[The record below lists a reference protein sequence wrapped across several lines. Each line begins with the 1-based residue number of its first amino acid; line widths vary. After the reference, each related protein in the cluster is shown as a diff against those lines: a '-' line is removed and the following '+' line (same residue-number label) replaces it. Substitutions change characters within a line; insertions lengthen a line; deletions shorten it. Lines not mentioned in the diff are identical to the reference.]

1 LLVRR
6 PLIGVIVGLLTG
18 DTQWRSDAAKRAVLT
33 VVTWLWVALFA
44 MRLGVQ
50 VPLYLAEQAGALAA
64 TKLVMGLP
72 LYAAVLWVTWLMVR
86 ATYPRRTQ

>member
-1 LLVRR
+1 
-6 PLIGVIVGLLTG
+6 
-18 DTQWRSDAAKRAVLT
+18 
-33 VVTWLWVALFA
+33 